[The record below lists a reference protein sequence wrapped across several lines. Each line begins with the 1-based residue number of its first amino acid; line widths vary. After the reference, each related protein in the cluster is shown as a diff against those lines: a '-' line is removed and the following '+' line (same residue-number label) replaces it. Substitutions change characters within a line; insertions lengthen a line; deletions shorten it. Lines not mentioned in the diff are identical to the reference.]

1 MEKLYS
7 KSRKIISILAIVI
20 SFFIMI
26 NEDISVKIVAM
37 VFIFSVALAAS
48 YITTPI
54 SKKMLKM
61 GDAIGNK
68 YLRVLL
74 YMAILPLTL
83 LIAYIFYVL
92 ILAGY
97 YRFGNSINMAAITVF
112 LYVATTIVIIV
123 PYVQTLIVLMLR
135 RKNENN

>member
-7 KSRKIISILAIVI
+7 KSRKIISILAVVI
-20 SFFIMI
+20 SFFVMI

-61 GDAIGNK
+61 GDAIRNK

-97 YRFGNSINMAAITVF
+97 YRYGNSISMAAITVF
-112 LYVATTIVIIV
+112 LYVATTIVVIV

-135 RKNENN
+135 RLK

>member
-7 KSRKIISILAIVI
+7 KSRKIISILAVVI
-20 SFFIMI
+20 SFFVMI

-37 VFIFSVALAAS
+37 VFIFSVTLAAS

-54 SKKMLKM
+54 SKKMLEM
-61 GDAIGNK
+61 GDAIGNR
-68 YLRVLL
+68 YLRILFYVV
-74 YMAILPLTL
+74 ILPLTL

-97 YRFGNSINMAAITVF
+97 YRYGNSISMAAITVF
-112 LYVATTIVIIV
+112 LYVATTIVVIV
-123 PYVQTLIVLMLR
+123 PYVQTIVVMALR
-135 RKNENN
+135 KRG

>member
-7 KSRKIISILAIVI
+7 KSRKIIGILAVII

-48 YITTPI
+48 YIATPI

-68 YLRVLL
+68 YLRILFYVV
-74 YMAILPLTL
+74 ILPLTL

-123 PYVQTLIVLMLR
+123 PYVQTIVVMALR
-135 RKNENN
+135 KRG